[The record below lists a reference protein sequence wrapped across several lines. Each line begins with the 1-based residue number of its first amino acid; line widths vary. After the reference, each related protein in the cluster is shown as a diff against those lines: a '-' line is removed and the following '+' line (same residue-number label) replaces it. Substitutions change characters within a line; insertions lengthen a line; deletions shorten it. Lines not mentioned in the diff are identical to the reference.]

1 MPFLA
6 VPPPKPANPVFLPGT
21 RLAGQRGSLGD
32 LEFARVDDDGTA
44 WDLVML
50 DGWGSP
56 GSTVTVD
63 QRTNDHGGWATKG
76 KLKPRVLA
84 AKIVFDAPDRR
95 RAWAAWNRIN
105 AAASLEPTLLTVDEG
120 GVQKSCLVV
129 RQDDVLPTW
138 ESDTVAECSIQL
150 VAPDPRKYGPE
161 RRYSTGL
168 PSSVGGLSVPFTVPL
183 TVDAVVTTGSFTVV
197 NGGNFETPGRLV
209 VRGPVQDPRITAV
222 VDGRERT
229 LAWDL
234 TLGATDW
241 LDIDLDR
248 RTAYQNG
255 TASRIGSMTSR
266 QWWKFPFG
274 TTEVGFNASTYSQ
287 GASLDALVKPA
298 WM

>member
-6 VPPPKPANPVFLPGT
+6 RSPNAPPIEE
-21 RLAGQRGSLGD
+21 LAGSDIVTLNGLQLTGGQPDEMGIRWRS
-32 LEFARVDDDGTA
+32 GT
-44 WDLVML
+44 LQ
-50 DGWGSP
+50 GWSSP
-56 GSTVTVD
+56 GGTGGMD
-63 QRTNDHGGWATKG
+63 QRSRDHGGWAKKQFLT
-76 KLKPRVLA
+76 PRGIAIEGTAVSRSHVALHRA
-84 AKIVFDAPDRR
+84 EDALIVACALDLVP
-95 RAWAAWNRIN
+95 
-105 AAASLEPTLLTVDEG
+105 
-120 GVQKSCLVV
+120 LVV
-129 RQDDVLPTW
+129 EQAGMARQSLVRRDGPVLW
-138 ESDTVAECSIQL
+138 EEITPGVAKWSIQL